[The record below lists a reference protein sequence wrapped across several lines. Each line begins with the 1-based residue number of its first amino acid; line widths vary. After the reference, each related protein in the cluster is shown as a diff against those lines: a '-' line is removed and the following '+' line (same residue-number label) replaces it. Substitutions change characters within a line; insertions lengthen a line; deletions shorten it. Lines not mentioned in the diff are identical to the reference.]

1 MAFRAVIL
9 LLCNVVWCALSQ
21 ELNTTMPPT
30 SEMASD
36 IRRDHSVGRHAYLG
50 VMIGLVALYFIFA
63 GFGTL
68 LVVTKARS

>member
-1 MAFRAVIL
+1 MAFRGAIL
-9 LLCNVVWCALSQ
+9 LLSNVVWCALSQ
-21 ELNTTMPPT
+21 ELNTTMPST
-30 SEMASD
+30 SEMTPD